1 MDSSHILPF
10 SSPRRCGRNC
20 RSRNLTRPM
29 PFLLRGELPHCLLH
43 LVTPPGM
50 DSDGL
55 RMRQPLLSGPA
66 LPSGSVPCWQ
76 AQRARTSALF
86 RGSSRVC
93 SPVCPRTP
101 VFPSGNPS
109 FLCVRL
115 MLLWLAVCL
124 LGLIWQLAFLSLLV
138 HVIFFKN
145 LSWVF
150 LLFTHLLLERDPP
163 SQFVQAWG
171 DSFSAE
177 TKKTPRQE
185 ELLSILCK
193 SLPTGFGYLADV
205 SASPYVSSWSGLS
218 SVC

>member
-86 RGSSRVC
+86 QAL
-93 SPVCPRTP
+93 PVCAAPFARGPLSFPLETHP
-101 VFPSGNPS
+101 SCASGSCSSDLLSVFSVS
-109 FLCVRL
+109 FDSSP
-115 MLLWLAVCL
+115 
-124 LGLIWQLAFLSLLV
+124 FS
-138 HVIFFKN
+138 
-145 LSWVF
+145 
-150 LLFTHLLLERDPP
+150 P
-163 SQFVQAWG
+163 SQYTLSSLRICHGCSFCSHTCCWRETHHH
-171 DSFSAE
+171 SLSRPEEIPFSAE

>member
-101 VFPSGNPS
+101 
-109 FLCVRL
+109 
-115 MLLWLAVCL
+115 
-124 LGLIWQLAFLSLLV
+124 LSLWKPILPV
-138 HVIFFKN
+138 RPAHAPLTCC
-145 LSWVF
+145 LSSRS
-150 LLFTHLLLERDPP
+150 HLTARL
-163 SQFVQAWG
+163 
-171 DSFSAE
+171 
-177 TKKTPRQE
+177 
-185 ELLSILCK
+185 
-193 SLPTGFGYLADV
+193 SLPLSTRYL
-205 SASPYVSSWSGLS
+205 L
-218 SVC
+218 